1 MTPGPTP
8 RSPSDKS
15 EKEEG
20 SPTKRS
26 RSYDTGRQKTY
37 SSGVPPEDK
46 YDGASYTSPYWDS
59 YGRRDFNYQGGL
71 GGYNNG
77 GGHLD
82 KGPLYSD
89 YGGYIYPSERGSGC
103 GGGSEA
109 GWRRA
114 LSEPSLPIILLVAGA
129 YAVYVLNNAIPT
141 MFRRKRKR
149 STSRS
154 GGGLGGLVI
163 GKNADRGGLK
173 LYLGAFTCLGVSIC
187 PV

>member
-103 GGGSEA
+103 GGSEP

-114 LSEPSLPIILLVAGA
+114 LSEPGLPIILLVAGA

-141 MFRRKRKR
+141 SFRRKKKR
-149 STSRS
+149 STDS
-154 GGGLGGLVI
+154 GEGLGGLVI
-163 GKNADRGGLK
+163 GKNL
-173 LYLGAFTCLGVSIC
+173 
-187 PV
+187 